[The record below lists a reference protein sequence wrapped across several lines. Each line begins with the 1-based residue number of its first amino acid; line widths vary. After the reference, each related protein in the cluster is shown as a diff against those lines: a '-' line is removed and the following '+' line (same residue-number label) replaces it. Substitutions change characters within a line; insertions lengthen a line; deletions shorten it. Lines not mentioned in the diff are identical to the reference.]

1 MRRAIV
7 SGLAVVIPV
16 LAMMAATPLRG
27 QTISARP
34 VLFKDPVWGV
44 EPKHG
49 EVVLGRTTLKAA
61 LRIFAVEL
69 EEDSVR
75 VPLGHPGNPS
85 RLEGTEQRVGGVTF
99 RARHR
104 LDLGRDRYTLY
115 FDENER
121 LVALEAPAYARPLQ
135 RKELAAKYPS
145 LRVYYRG
152 HNADRVPVYEGLEA
166 PLGECVSLT
175 AGSWLKRGDAVE
187 NLGYIYT
194 CSTTP
199 ARAGNK

>member
-1 MRRAIV
+1 MQNSIITAVAAIAL
-7 SGLAVVIPV
+7 LAAAQP
-16 LAMMAATPLRG
+16 LAG

-34 VLFKDPVWGV
+34 VLYKDPVWGV

-85 RLEGTEQRVGGVTF
+85 VLEGKTQRVGGLGGVTL
-99 RARHR
+99 RHR
-104 LDLGRDRYTLY
+104 LDLGPERYTLY

-121 LVALEAPAYARPLQ
+121 LVAMDAPPYARPLQ

-152 HNADRVPVYEGLEA
+152 HNADRVPIVEGLEA

-175 AGSWLKRGDAVE
+175 ASAWLARGDAVE
-187 NLGYIYT
+187 NLGYTYT
-194 CSTTP
+194 CSTQPVLRGT
-199 ARAGNK
+199 R

>member
-1 MRRAIV
+1 MQNSLLTAVAAIALLTAAQP
-7 SGLAVVIPV
+7 LA
-16 LAMMAATPLRG
+16 G

-34 VLFKDPVWGV
+34 VLYKDPVWGV

-85 RLEGTEQRVGGVTF
+85 VLEGKEQRLGVTL
-99 RARHR
+99 RHR
-104 LDLGRDRYTLY
+104 LDLGPDRYTLY

-121 LVALEAPAYARPLQ
+121 LVALDAPAYARPLQ

-145 LRVYYRG
+145 LRVHYRG
-152 HNADRVPVYEGLEA
+152 HNADRVAVMEGLEA

-175 AGSWLKRGDAVE
+175 ASAWLARGDAVE

-194 CSTTP
+194 CSTKPVLRST
-199 ARAGNK
+199 R

>member
-1 MRRAIV
+1 MQNSI
-7 SGLAVVIPV
+7 
-16 LAMMAATPLRG
+16 MAAVAALALLAAARPLTG

-34 VLFKDPVWGV
+34 VLYKDPVWGV

-85 RLEGTEQRVGGVTF
+85 VLKGKERRIGGVTL
-99 RARHR
+99 RHR
-104 LDLGRDRYTLY
+104 LDLGPDRYTLY

-121 LVALEAPAYARPLQ
+121 LVALDAPAYARPLQ

-152 HNADRVPVYEGLEA
+152 HNADRVPVMEGLEA

-175 AGSWLKRGDAVE
+175 ANLWLARDAVE

-194 CSTTP
+194 CSTKP
-199 ARAGNK
+199 ALTSNR

>member
-1 MRRAIV
+1 MPK
-7 SGLAVVIPV
+7 SNLATVAT
-16 LAMMAATPLRG
+16 LAFLAAAGPLSG

-85 RLEGTEQRVGGVTF
+85 VLEGKDHRFGGVTF
-99 RARHR
+99 RALHR
-104 LDLGRDRYTLY
+104 LDLGPDRYTLY
-115 FDENER
+115 FDQNER

-135 RKELAAKYPS
+135 RKEVAAKYPS
-145 LRVYYRG
+145 LRVHYRG
-152 HNADRVPVYEGLEA
+152 HNAERVPVYEGLEA

-175 AGSWLKRGDAVE
+175 AGVWLARGDAVE
-187 NLGYIYT
+187 NLGYVYT
-194 CSTTP
+194 CSTKP
-199 ARAGNK
+199 ARAGDK